1 MKNTK
6 MQVFVETRR
15 PKNPDPAKPLEEQ
28 WITTTAKNQHKNYC
42 SKFKEVNGD
51 ASDPLTSPFNP
62 KVAMLAGQG
71 KLNGRPY
78 IGGASFDSSGVPPLA
93 EIRARRTSSAPEI
106 ERRPRVGLDKLAAME
121 VHVSFFNHL
130 FHYCTCLHRHDRIF
144 SCCNPLG

>member
-1 MKNTK
+1 MKKTK

-15 PKNPDPAKPLEEQ
+15 PKKVDPNKPADKQ
-28 WITTTAKNQHKNYC
+28 WITDTAEKQHDNYC
-42 SKFKEVNGD
+42 KKFKEVYGEDKN
-51 ASDPLTSPFNP
+51 PLTEPFDP
-62 KVAMLAGQG
+62 HVAMLVGQG

-78 IGGASFDSSGVPPLA
+78 IGGASFNSSGLPTLA

-106 ERRPRVGLDKLAAME
+106 ERRPRVGLDKIAAME
-121 VHVSFFNHL
+121 VLVVFQPF